1 MAELRWVLVGLGLA
15 VLVGVYLWSRLRSG
29 RSSRNARDARDE
41 RVEPRLDEDTAWAE
55 RAPALTADEPPHE
68 AGETGLLFEDL
79 PVPDA
84 EDDGEPPEQPNATP
98 ERILVVHIRALNPPG
113 FGGRELVSALMS
125 EGLEYSD
132 PGVFVQQSDQGQTLF
147 TLANMFEPGSIPR
160 EAEEDFV
167 TPGVTAFM
175 VLPGPGSADTVA
187 RMVALSRRLATRL
200 SGEVL
205 DEAGSTLTNQR
216 ATHMR
221 EEVIEFQRRSQISAL
236 DL

>member
-15 VLVGVYLWSRLRSG
+15 VLAGVYLWSRLRS
-29 RSSRNARDARDE
+29 RKSDQDALDE
-41 RVEPRLDEDTAWAE
+41 RVEPRLDEAATWAE
-55 RAPALTADEPPHE
+55 RGPVLTADEPAHE
-68 AGETGLLFEDL
+68 TGETGLLFEDL
-79 PVPDA
+79 PVA
-84 EDDGEPPEQPNATP
+84 GVEDDVEPPEPPSASP
-98 ERILVVHIRALNPPG
+98 ERILVIHIRALNPPG
-113 FGGRELVSALMS
+113 FGGRELVSALLS

-132 PGVFVQQSDQGQTLF
+132 PGVFIQQSDQGQTLF

-160 EAEEDFV
+160 EAEDGFV

-175 VLPGPGSADTVA
+175 VLPGPGNADTVA
-187 RMVALSRRLATRL
+187 RMVALARRLATRL

-221 EEVIEFQRRSQISAL
+221 EEVIEFQRRSQISAQNL
-236 DL
+236 

>member
-15 VLVGVYLWSRLRSG
+15 VLVGVYLWSRWRSRNSG
-29 RSSRNARDARDE
+29 RDTRDE
-41 RVEPRLDEDTAWAE
+41 RVEPRLDEDTTWAKT
-55 RAPALTADEPPHE
+55 PVLTADEPTHE

-79 PVPDA
+79 PVVGV
-84 EDDGEPPEQPNATP
+84 EDDIEPPEPPNASP

-113 FGGRELVSALMS
+113 FGGRELVSALLS
-125 EGLEYSD
+125 EGLEYND
-132 PGVFVQQSDQGQTLF
+132 PGVFIQPSDQGQTLF

-160 EAEEDFV
+160 EAEEGFV
-167 TPGVTAFM
+167 TPGITAFM
-175 VLPGPGSADTVA
+175 VLPGPGNADTVA
-187 RMVALSRRLATRL
+187 RMVALARRLATRL

-221 EEVIEFQRRSQISAL
+221 EEVIEFQRRSQISAQ